1 MNQLNRPAGR
11 PGNRPGCLF
20 YGCLTLAILG
30 LILGGALG
38 IGLYYGVQK
47 FNQTVAEYTAAT
59 PTDLP
64 VVTMGDAEYRALE
77 ERFATF
83 GADLR
88 EGQATA
94 PLLLSADE
102 VNALLNRSQAM
113 EDWKGRVHVQM
124 DGDEL
129 RGQVSL
135 PLDPIAQGPILK
147 RLAGRYLNGAARLS
161 VGMENGRLAVR
172 LAGMEVNHRS
182 IPVEIMQRLSTIN
195 LADAAYDNP
204 ETASLLSRIRAV
216 EVEDGRLVVTP
227 APAQNAQ

>member
-1 MNQLNRPAGR
+1 MNQVNRPAGA

-59 PTDLP
+59 PIDLP
-64 VVTMGDAEYRALE
+64 TVILADAEYAALE
-77 ERFATF
+77 ERFTTF

-88 EGQATA
+88 AGRATA
-94 PLLLSADE
+94 PLLLSSDE

-113 EDWKGRVHVQM
+113 QDWKGRIYVQM
-124 DGDEL
+124 EGDEL

-147 RLAGRYLNGAARLS
+147 RLQGRYLNGSARLG
-161 VGMENGRLAVR
+161 VGMESGRLAVR
-172 LAGMEVNHRS
+172 LVGMEVNDRV
-182 IPVEIMQRLSTIN
+182 IPVEIMQRLSGIN
-195 LADAAYDNP
+195 LADPAYDNP
-204 ETASLLSRIRAV
+204 DTGSMLSRIREV
-216 EVEDGRLVVTP
+216 EVNNGRLVITP
-227 APAQNAQ
+227 R